1 MVYQV
6 AEALGRTAESV
17 RDGMTATELAEW
29 AYYLNGPFSR
39 KGRETLMNGWIVHTI
54 RSIMADK
61 RHKPEFH
68 KSVFPFD
75 KIYKQFFAEGKK
87 LLAKSKG
94 TAQPPRRGKPTSI
107 GEVAHMTQVIH
118 RNYEKA
124 LADYKA
130 GRRTNRWGL
139 YIHEKMKA

>member
-6 AEALGRTAESV
+6 AEALGSTAESV
-17 RDGMTATELAEW
+17 RDSMTPTELAEW
-29 AYYLNGPFSR
+29 AFYLNSPFSR

-61 RHKPEFH
+61 RHKPEFA

-75 KIYKQFFAEGKK
+75 AVYKGFFAEGKK
-87 LLAKSKG
+87 AS
-94 TAQPPRRGKPTSI
+94 GKKLGVKAARAALS
-107 GEVAHMTQVIH
+107 EVAHMTQVI
-118 RNYEKA
+118 RQRYEQK

-130 GRRTNRWGL
+130 GRATNRLGL
-139 YIHEKMKA
+139 YIGEKLKE

>member
-17 RDGMTATELAEW
+17 RDDMSPTELAEW
-29 AYYLNGPFSR
+29 AYYLNSPFSR

-75 KIYKQFFAEGKK
+75 KIYKQFFADGKK
-87 LLAKSKG
+87 TGPDGKKAAAKL
-94 TAQPPRRGKPTSI
+94 

-118 RNYEKA
+118 QRFEKK

-130 GRRTNRWGL
+130 GRVTNRWGL
-139 YIHEKMKA
+139 YVHERLKG